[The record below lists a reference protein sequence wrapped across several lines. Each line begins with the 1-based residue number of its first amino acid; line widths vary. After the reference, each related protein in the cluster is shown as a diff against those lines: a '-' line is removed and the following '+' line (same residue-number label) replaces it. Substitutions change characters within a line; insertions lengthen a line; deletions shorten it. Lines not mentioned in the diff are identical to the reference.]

1 MEHHA
6 RDRAR
11 GVSFFYRKMHMY
23 ISPRQGLLDKQ
34 RLSSKLDKLFISR
47 HIRHIKNKTEE
58 YTMYCIM
65 RTEKRKKTDLGGIQK
80 ENLRTATEYNNRV
93 TPGMDVFNVV
103 LKESNNWLQDINN
116 EIKTAGAK
124 TRANSVL
131 ALDTLYT
138 ASPEFFQGKTN
149 AENDKFFQDCLKFHN
164 KHFGHIISAVI
175 HYDETTPHLHIISV
189 PLTQDGRLSARDVIG
204 NKAKMS
210 KTQDAFFEQVGRGY
224 GLERGIHMDGQEKKQ
239 HISAQEHELREIK
252 QEIAREQ
259 ERLEAAEHS
268 EETARTRAREYRQT
282 VAELQKQVQVLQ
294 EERIKQ
300 HKSLLL
306 LTEAANNKQKEVKH
320 LNYTLQEKR
329 GEFEAI
335 QKDLEE
341 ISGYLSR
348 AEQNKAQEIAN
359 RWENEWDED
368 FTH

>member
-1 MEHHA
+1 
-6 RDRAR
+6 
-11 GVSFFYRKMHMY
+11 
-23 ISPRQGLLDKQ
+23 
-34 RLSSKLDKLFISR
+34 
-47 HIRHIKNKTEE
+47 
-58 YTMYCIM
+58 MYCIM

-80 ENLRTATEYNNRV
+80 ENLRTATEYNNQV
-93 TPGMDVFNVV
+93 KPGMDVFNVV

-116 EIKTAGAK
+116 EIKAAGAK
-124 TRANSVL
+124 TRSNSVL

-138 ASPEFFQGKTN
+138 ASPNFFQGKTN
-149 AENDKFFQDCLKFHN
+149 EQNDNFFKDCLQFHEA
-164 KHFGHIISAVI
+164 HFGHVISAVI
-175 HYDETTPHLHIISV
+175 HYDESTPHMHVISV
-189 PLTQDGRLSARDVIG
+189 PLTKDNRLSARDVIG

-210 KTQDAFFEQVGRGY
+210 KMQDTFFEQVGKGY
-224 GLERGIHMDGQEKKQ
+224 GLERGIHMDGQEKRQ

-252 QEIAREQ
+252 QKIARGKE
-259 ERLEAAEHS
+259 ELGAIEHS
-268 EETARTRAREYRQT
+268 EETARTRAQKYRQT
-282 VAELQKQVQVLQ
+282 AAELQKQVEVLQ
-294 EERIKQ
+294 KQVEVLQKERSKQ

-335 QKDLEE
+335 TGNIKQAQKDLEE